1 MVTGK
6 RNSSSQDTLTSA
18 AVVNSFFASSTM
30 KARLAL
36 LLGGALAVATPLA
49 VKAETV
55 TLFQVNTAQPGVMDF
70 KGLGTATY
78 SNSTGTS
85 NSINLGS
92 TTNLGINANVATS
105 TEYAGT
111 ASANLSLTG
120 PPGADAAG
128 TAQSGSNFLQTIGSA
143 TGAANMQAAAS
154 ATASQAHTTA
164 DTTAETQTESVL
176 GSSHG
181 SYTQNFNAEK
191 ASLASDLGITLN
203 ANGGVQS
210 VVTGTDASG
219 NDTVSTSTTDIAK
232 AESDLSEGM
241 RSAGVQGSTTAEGK
255 LEAYSSSGWEE
266 AYNATYQDKYE
277 DTYSE
282 AYSTA
287 AEQQSSLNTTSNAT
301 GKVVGSFNTTNE
313 GTGTIS
319 FTAADIATLA
329 TNAASGTNGSSWSE
343 SGTQTVTIEAD
354 GKNANDETVIIGGKT
369 FSEEGTYTVNGNGQS
384 NDEWEESYSND
395 YNAAVT
401 TLTTGGSNSSKSD
414 VNVEGIGN
422 IANVGVQSTTNFA
435 VNVGARIPDTVAA
448 ENGTGSGGAG
458 MSLSTTSAASVSSSQ
473 FASAFIQS
481 FAGDVPEA
489 LIEAN
494 ATLVGGGTN

>member
-1 MVTGK
+1 
-6 RNSSSQDTLTSA
+6 
-18 AVVNSFFASSTM
+18 M

-55 TLFQVNTAQPGVMDF
+55 QLFQVNTAQPGVMDF

-120 PPGADAAG
+120 PPGANAQG
-128 TAQSGSNFLQTIGSA
+128 TAQTGSNFMQTIGSA

-154 ATASQAHTTA
+154 ATANQAHTTA
-164 DTTAETQTESVL
+164 DATAETQTQSVL

-181 SYTQNFNAEK
+181 TYTQKFNAER
-191 ASLASDLGITLN
+191 ASLASDLKITLD
-203 ANGGVQS
+203 ANGD
-210 VVTGTDASG
+210 VTSY
-219 NDTVSTSTTDIAK
+219 TTGAAGEDVDSAVNIAAGEAALGK
-232 AESDLSEGM
+232 AMGD
-241 RSAGVQGSTTAEGK
+241 AGVVGNTTAEGK
-255 LEAYSSSGWEE
+255 LEAYSAAGWEQ

-287 AEQQSSLNTTSNAT
+287 ATQQSSLNTTSNAT

-329 TNAASGTNGSSWSE
+329 TNAASGTNGSSFSE
-343 SGTQTVTIEAD
+343 SGTSTATV
-354 GKNANDETVIIGGKT
+354 GANETVIVGGET
-369 FSEEGTYTVNGNGQS
+369 LAEGQNYTVNGNGQTQ
-384 NDEWEESYSND
+384 DEWEESYSND

-458 MSLSTTSAASVSSSQ
+458 MSLS
-473 FASAFIQS
+473 
-481 FAGDVPEA
+481 
-489 LIEAN
+489 
-494 ATLVGGGTN
+494 

>member
-1 MVTGK
+1 LVLA
-6 RNSSSQDTLTSA
+6 RPSEWESL
-18 AVVNSFFASSTM
+18 VNSFFAFSIM

-36 LLGGALAVATPLA
+36 LLGGALAMASPLA
-49 VKAETV
+49 AKAETA

-85 NSINLGS
+85 NAINLGS
-92 TTNLGINANVATS
+92 STNLGINANVATS

-128 TAQSGSNFLQTIGSA
+128 TAQSGSSFLQTIGSA

-164 DTTAETQTESVL
+164 DATASTQTEDVL

-181 SYTQNFNAEK
+181 TYTQNFNAQK
-191 ASLASDLGITLN
+191 AEIATDLGISLD
-203 ANGGVQS
+203 S
-210 VVTGTDASG
+210 SG
-219 NDTVSTSTTDIAK
+219 NAGTAADETKLGQAM
-232 AESDLSEGM
+232 G
-241 RSAGVQGSTTAEGK
+241 SAGVKGSTNADGS

-266 AYNATYQDKYE
+266 AYSATYQDKYE

-287 AEQQSSLNTTSNAT
+287 ATSQSELNTTSNSS

-313 GTGTIS
+313 GSGSIS
-319 FTAADIATLA
+319 FTAADIATIA
-329 TNAASGTNGSSWSE
+329 TNAASGTNGSSFSE
-343 SGTQTVTIEAD
+343 SGTSTATVAS
-354 GKNANDETVIIGGKT
+354 GETKIVGGET
-369 FSEEGTYTVNGNGQS
+369 LTAGDTYTMNGNGQS
-384 NDEWEESYSND
+384 QDEWETSFKDD
-395 YNAAVT
+395 YNASVS
-401 TLTTGGSNSSKSD
+401 TLTTGGTNTSDSK
-414 VNVEGIGN
+414 VTVEGIGN
-422 IANVGVQSTTNFA
+422 IANVGVQSDTNFA

-458 MSLSTTSAASVSSSQ
+458 MNLSTTSSASVSSSQ
-473 FASAFIQS
+473 FASAFIQA
-481 FAGDVPEA
+481 FAGSGHADLVTANEA
-489 LIEAN
+489 ITPGA
-494 ATLVGGGTN
+494 AK

>member
-1 MVTGK
+1 
-6 RNSSSQDTLTSA
+6 
-18 AVVNSFFASSTM
+18 M

-36 LLGGALAVATPLA
+36 LLGGALAMATPLA
-49 VKAETV
+49 AKADTA

-85 NSINLGS
+85 NAINLGS

-120 PPGADAAG
+120 PPGADASG
-128 TAQSGSNFLQTIGSA
+128 TAQTGSSFLQTIGSA

-154 ATASQAHTTA
+154 ATATQAHNTA
-164 DTTAETQTESVL
+164 DTTAESQTESTL
-176 GSSHG
+176 GSNHAT
-181 SYTQNFNAEK
+181 YTQNFNAEK
-191 ASLASDLGITLN
+191 ASLASDLNITL
-203 ANGGVQS
+203 ASDGAVESVGG
-210 VVTGTDASG
+210 
-219 NDTVSTSTTDIAK
+219 STAAADIAQG
-232 AESDLSEGM
+232 ESDLSAAMGA
-241 RSAGVQGSTTAEGK
+241 AGVAGNTTASGK
-255 LEAYSSSGWEE
+255 LEAFSETGWEQ
-266 AYNATYQDKYE
+266 AYKAEYQENYE
-277 DTYSE
+277 NTYSE

-313 GTGTIS
+313 GSGSIS
-319 FTAADIATLA
+319 FSAADIATLA
-329 TNAASGTNGSSWSE
+329 TNAASGTNGSSFVADSTRTATAADVSLGKATE
-343 SGTQTVTIEAD
+343 VGETVTE
-354 GKNANDETVIIGGKT
+354 NAN
-369 FSEEGTYTVNGNGQS
+369 GQT
-384 NDEWEESYSND
+384 NDEWSQSYSDD

-401 TLTTGGSNSSKSD
+401 TLTTGGSNSSESD
-414 VNVEGIGN
+414 VSVEGIGN
-422 IANVGVQSTTNFA
+422 IANVGVQSDTNFA

-458 MSLSTTSAASVSSSQ
+458 MNLSTTSSASVSSSQ

-481 FAGDVPEA
+481 FAGDVPQQ
-489 LIEAN
+489 LIDAN
-494 ATLVGGGTN
+494 AAIVNPGQ

>member
-1 MVTGK
+1 M
-6 RNSSSQDTLTSA
+6 
-18 AVVNSFFASSTM
+18 
-30 KARLAL
+30 
-36 LLGGALAVATPLA
+36 
-49 VKAETV
+49 
-55 TLFQVNTAQPGVMDF
+55 
-70 KGLGTATY
+70 
-78 SNSTGTS
+78 
-85 NSINLGS
+85 
-92 TTNLGINANVATS
+92 
-105 TEYAGT
+105 
-111 ASANLSLTG
+111 
-120 PPGADAAG
+120 
-128 TAQSGSNFLQTIGSA
+128 
-143 TGAANMQAAAS
+143 
-154 ATASQAHTTA
+154 
-164 DTTAETQTESVL
+164 L
-176 GSSHG
+176 GSSHAT
-181 SYTQNFNAEK
+181 YTQNFNAEK
-191 ASLASDLGITLN
+191 ASLASDLGITLS
-203 ANGGVQS
+203 ASGDVQS

-219 NDTVSTSTTDIAK
+219 NNTVSTSSTDIAK
-232 AESDLSEGM
+232 AESDLSDSM
-241 RSAGVQGSTTAEGK
+241 RSAGVQGNTTAEGK

-343 SGTQTVTIEAD
+343 SGTQTVTVGSD
-354 GKNANDETVIIGGKT
+354 GLDASGNKVIVGGKE

-395 YNAAVT
+395 YNAAVS

-481 FAGDVPEA
+481 FAGAGASALVTANEA
-489 LIEAN
+489 ISE
-494 ATLVGGGTN
+494 

>member
-1 MVTGK
+1 
-6 RNSSSQDTLTSA
+6 
-18 AVVNSFFASSTM
+18 M

-36 LLGGALAVATPLA
+36 LLGGALAMATPLA
-49 VKAETV
+49 AKAETV
-55 TLFQVNTAQPGVMDF
+55 SLFQVNTAQPGVMDF

-92 TTNLGINANVATS
+92 STNLGINANVATS

-128 TAQSGSNFLQTIGSA
+128 TAQTGSNFLQTIGSA

-154 ATASQAHTTA
+154 STAEQAHTTA
-164 DTTAETQTESVL
+164 DATASTQTEDVL

-181 SYTQNFNAEK
+181 SYTQNFNAQK
-191 ASLASDLGITLN
+191 ASLASDLKITLTDT
-203 ANGGVQS
+203 GGVES
-210 VVTGTDASG
+210 VDGKSSAS
-219 NDTVSTSTTDIAK
+219 DIA
-232 AESDLSEGM
+232 AGESALGQAMGD
-241 RSAGVQGSTTAEGK
+241 AGVKGNTTADGT

-266 AYNATYQDKYE
+266 AYSATYQDKYE

-287 AEQQSSLNTTSNAT
+287 ASNQSSLNTTSNSS

-313 GTGTIS
+313 GTGSIS
-319 FTAADIATLA
+319 LTAADIATLA
-329 TNAASGTNGSSWSE
+329 TNAASGTNGGSFTKASTREATAEDVSLGRAAKE
-343 SGTQTVTIEAD
+343 KDAVDLNAAGQT
-354 GKNANDETVIIGGKT
+354 
-369 FSEEGTYTVNGNGQS
+369 
-384 NDEWEESYSND
+384 NDEWKESYSND

-401 TLTTGGSNSSKSD
+401 TLTTGGSNSSDSK
-414 VNVEGIGN
+414 VTVEGIGN
-422 IANVGVQSTTNFA
+422 IANVGVQSDTNFS

-458 MSLSTTSAASVSSSQ
+458 MNLSTTSSASVSSSQ
-473 FASAFIQS
+473 FASAFIQA
-481 FAGDVPEA
+481 FAGTGH
-489 LIEAN
+489 AN
-494 ATLVGGGTN
+494 LVQANEGIGLGTGTK

>member
-1 MVTGK
+1 
-6 RNSSSQDTLTSA
+6 
-18 AVVNSFFASSTM
+18 M

-36 LLGGALAVATPLA
+36 LLGGALAMATPLA
-49 VKAETV
+49 AKAETV

-85 NSINLGS
+85 NAINLGS

-120 PPGADAAG
+120 PPGADASG
-128 TAQSGSNFLQTIGSA
+128 TSQTGSNFMQTIGSA
-143 TGAANMQAAAS
+143 SGAANMQAAAS
-154 ATASQAHTTA
+154 ATANQAHTTA

-176 GSSHG
+176 GSSHAT
-181 SYTQNFNAEK
+181 YTEKFNAEK
-191 ASLASDLGITLN
+191 ASKASELGITLT
-203 ANGGVQS
+203 ASGEV
-210 VVTGTDASG
+210 DASG
-219 NDTVSTSTTDIAK
+219 TGTNADGSARTVQEAQVALGGAMSTSGNTQAD
-232 AESDLSEGM
+232 
-241 RSAGVQGSTTAEGK
+241 GS
-255 LEAYSSSGWEE
+255 LEAYSESGWEE

-287 AEQQSSLNTTSNAT
+287 ATQQSSLNTTSNSS
-301 GKVVGSFNTTNE
+301 GKVVGSFNTKN
-313 GTGTIS
+313 TGSGSIS
-319 FTAADIATLA
+319 FTAADIATIA
-329 TNAASGTNGSSWSE
+329 TNAASGTNGSSFTE
-343 SGTQTVTIEAD
+343 SGTSTATVAS
-354 GKNANDETVIIGGKT
+354 GETKIVGGET
-369 FSEEGTYTVNGNGQS
+369 LTAGDTYTMNGNGQS
-384 NDEWEESYSND
+384 QDEWEESFKDD

-401 TLTTGGSNSSKSD
+401 TLTTGGTNTSDSK
-414 VNVEGIGN
+414 VTVEGIGN
-422 IANVGVQSTTNFA
+422 IANVGVQSDTNFA

-458 MSLSTTSAASVSSSQ
+458 MNLSTTSSASVSSSQ

-481 FAGDVPEA
+481 FAGEVPEQ

-494 ATLVGGGTN
+494 AAVVNSLPSGGTN